1 MRRKSILV
9 PVVLLTTILFLPNVF
24 AQGSTH
30 FKLPEGATARFGK
43 GWVKDILFSPGGR
56 ELAVATTIGIWIYD
70 VSTGNER
77 DLLRGPMGGANAI
90 AYSSDGRALAAAHED
105 RTVYIWDIFKGSA
118 QAFPGHTGDIRAI
131 AFSDDDSMVA
141 SGGTDNTVRIWDVH
155 TNKLREILPG
165 YTSAV
170 SSIAFSS
177 DSSMLAGG
185 SKDGTIRIW
194 DTGTGEKI
202 YEFNGH
208 TELVSGVIFLRYD
221 SILISSS
228 LDGTIR
234 LWDLGAP
241 GGSLSPPRRHSAPV
255 HAVAFT
261 SNTSTSDADEYTFA
275 SGSEDRLIRVWNTT
289 IDHLVNSFDQNPDS
303 VFDGHGD
310 SVNEVRFSPD
320 GRTLA
325 TASFDGTVRLWDMRR
340 RTPRVTLTGHTGM
353 VKALVYTADN
363 RIYACGPGLDG
374 KLRLWDAGTGTVLS
388 VVREHTGLT
397 AAAAFSGD
405 GKTFASGGL
414 GDGKIFLS
422 DVDALFVNNASWNN
436 STLKAILT
444 GNSEGITALAFSPAG
459 TTLASGGL
467 DGKIHLLDMATGREL
482 KTFRGPESTVTT
494 LTFAVDGTFLA
505 SGEENRTLRYWDSL
519 TGEETAKFQIKS
531 RAIGALAFSPA
542 TRFLAIGDTIGEIWL
557 YDFRTKNESVIFT
570 QHTRK
575 ITALAFS
582 RDGRTLVSGSEDG
595 TILRWD
601 MAKQVR
607 SQKVDYRLKSHQ
619 AKPFIQLALNAT
631 VRLAVGN
638 REAQTTIGSGFFI
651 DIGYVATNYH
661 VIKGQKQLY
670 AKSVGDQR
678 TYTIEDIVAIDE
690 KHDLAI
696 LRISGPKPPIL
707 DLENSDEIE
716 IGETIYTVG
725 NPIGL
730 EGTVSKGIVSSIRDF
745 GSGTRIQIDAP
756 TSPGN
761 SGGPVLN
768 EKGKVIGMSV
778 SGFQGIGVE
787 NLNFAVPSNYLKALF
802 SEMP

>member
-1 MRRKSILV
+1 MRQKPILV
-9 PVVLLTTILFLPNVF
+9 TVMLLTAILFLPNVF
-24 AQGSTH
+24 AQGSTQ
-30 FKLPEGATARFGK
+30 FELPQGATARFGK
-43 GWVKDILFSPGGR
+43 GWVKDILFSPNGR
-56 ELAVATTIGIWIYD
+56 ELAVATTIGIWVYD
-70 VSTGNER
+70 VSTGNEK

-90 AYSSDGRALAAAHED
+90 AYASDGRTLAAAHED
-105 RTVYIWDIFKGSA
+105 RTVYLWNTFNGRA
-118 QAFPGHTGDIRAI
+118 RAFPGHTGHIRAI
-131 AFSDDDSMVA
+131 AFSDDNSMVA
-141 SGGTDNTVRIWDVH
+141 SGGTDNTIRIWDVH
-155 TNKLREILPG
+155 ANRLRAILPG

-185 SKDGTIRIW
+185 SKDGTIRVW
-194 DTGTGEKI
+194 DTGTGDRI

-208 TELVSGVIFLRYD
+208 TELVSGVIFLRDD
-221 SILISSS
+221 SVLVSSS

-234 LWDLGAP
+234 LWNLVSP
-241 GGSLSPPRRHSAPV
+241 GGSLSAPRQHSAPV

-261 SNTSTSDADEYTFA
+261 SNTPTLDTDEYTFA

-289 IDHLVNSFDQNPDS
+289 ADQLVNSFDQNPDS

-340 RTPRVTLTGHTGM
+340 RAPRVTLTGHTGM
-353 VKALVYTADN
+353 VKALVYTPDN

-388 VVREHTGLT
+388 VIREHTGLT
-397 AAAAFSGD
+397 AAAAFSWD
-405 GKTFASGGL
+405 GKTLASGGL
-414 GDGKIFLS
+414 EDGKIFLS
-422 DVDALFVNNASWNN
+422 DVDRLFVNNASWNN
-436 STLKAILT
+436 STLNTILT

-467 DGKIHLLDMATGREL
+467 DGRIHLLDIATRREL
-482 KTFRGPESTVTT
+482 KTLRGPESTVTT
-494 LTFAVDGTFLA
+494 LTFAGDGTFLA
-505 SGEENRTLRYWDSL
+505 SGEENRTLRYWNSL
-519 TGEETAKFQIKS
+519 VGEEVNNFRLES
-531 RAIGALAFSPA
+531 RAIEALTFSP
-542 TRFLAIGDTIGEIWL
+542 TSPFLAVGDAIGEIWL
-557 YDFRTKNESVIFT
+557 YDLAARTNRRIFT

-575 ITALAFS
+575 ITALVFS

-595 TILRWD
+595 TILQWD
-601 MAKQVR
+601 MARQMTP
-607 SQKVDYRLKSHQ
+607 QKVDYSLKPHQ

-631 VRLAVGN
+631 VHLSIGN
-638 REAQTTIGSGFFI
+638 RETRATIGSGFFI

-661 VIKGQKQLY
+661 VIKGQQQLY
-670 AKSVGDQR
+670 VKSVGDQR
-678 TYTIEDIVAIDE
+678 RYTFEKIVVIDE

-696 LRISGPKPPIL
+696 LRVSGPNPPIL

-730 EGTVSKGIVSSIRDF
+730 EGTVSRGIVSSIRDF
-745 GSGTRIQIDAP
+745 GRGTRIQIDAP

-768 EKGKVIGMSV
+768 EEGKVIGISA
-778 SGFQGIGVE
+778 SGYQE
-787 NLNFAVPSNYLKALF
+787 AHTQNLNFAVPSNYLRTLL
-802 SEMP
+802 SEVR

>member
-1 MRRKSILV
+1 MRKGFILV
-9 PVVLLTTILFLPNVF
+9 IGMLFINILFLPNVF
-24 AQGSTH
+24 AQGSTQ
-30 FKLPEGATARFGK
+30 FELPQGATARFGK
-43 GWVKDILFSPGGR
+43 GWVKDILFSPNGR
-56 ELAVATTIGIWIYD
+56 EIAVATTIGIWIYD
-70 VSTGNER
+70 VITGNER
-77 DLLRGPMGGANAI
+77 DLLRGPMGSANAI
-90 AYSSDGRALAAAHED
+90 AYSSDGRTLAAAHED
-105 RTVYIWDIFKGSA
+105 HTVYLWNIFNGSA
-118 QAFPGHTGDIRAI
+118 RAFPGHTGDIRAI

-155 TNKLREILPG
+155 ANKLRAILPG

-194 DTGTGEKI
+194 DTGTGDKI

-208 TELVSGVIFLRYD
+208 TELVSGVIFLHYD
-221 SILISSS
+221 RILVSSS

-234 LWDLGAP
+234 LWDIVSP

-261 SNTSTSDADEYTFA
+261 SNPSASDADEYTFA
-275 SGSEDRLIRVWNTT
+275 SGSEDKLIRVWNTT
-289 IDHLVNSFDQNPDS
+289 ADHLVNSFDQNPDS

-340 RTPRVTLTGHTGM
+340 RAPRVTLSGHTGM
-353 VKALVYTADN
+353 VKALVYTVDN

-397 AAAAFSGD
+397 AAAAFSWD
-405 GKTFASGGL
+405 GKTLASGGL
-414 GDGKIFLS
+414 EDGKIFLS
-422 DVDALFVNNASWNN
+422 DVDKLFVNNASWNN
-436 STLKAILT
+436 STLKTILT

-467 DGKIHLLDMATGREL
+467 DGKIHLLDIATGREL
-482 KTFRGPESTVTT
+482 KTLRGPESTVTT

-519 TGEETAKFQIKS
+519 VGEEIESFRLES
-531 RAIGALAFSPA
+531 RAIEALTFSP
-542 TRFLAIGDTIGEIWL
+542 TRRFLAVGDAIGEIWL
-557 YDFRTKNESVIFT
+557 YDLTAGTGKRIFT

-582 RDGRTLVSGSEDG
+582 KDGRTLVSGSKDG

-601 MAKQVR
+601 MAKQLR
-607 SQKVDYRLKSHQ
+607 PRPKDYRLKSHK

-651 DIGYVATNYH
+651 DIDYVATNYH

-678 TYTIEDIVAIDE
+678 KYTIEEIVVIDE
-690 KHDLAI
+690 RHDLAI
-696 LRISGPKPPIL
+696 LRVSGPNPPIL

-730 EGTVSKGIVSSIRDF
+730 EGTVSRGIVSSIRDF

-756 TSPGN
+756 ISPGN

-768 EKGKVIGMSV
+768 EKGKVIGVSV
-778 SGFQGIGVE
+778 SGFEGPGVE
-787 NLNFAVPSNYLKALF
+787 NLNFAVPSNYLKVLLR
-802 SEMP
+802 EVR